1 MDGFYIFLQNSSII
15 EFGSVSNTRPKYAS
29 SNVPFRICETRW
41 IWINILKSPF
51 SNYLFKL
58 NNKET
63 KIVSIHIGLT
73 VFVVDFEQ
81 MFADKDWLL
90 NSASDFCKVL
100 TEQET

>member
-15 EFGSVSNTRPKYAS
+15 DFGSVPNSRPKYAS
-29 SNVPFRICETRW
+29 SDIPFRICETQW

-81 MFADKDWLL
+81 VFADKDWLI